1 MSCILYYSNFC
12 EHSKKILHQIAKSSL
27 SKDIHFI
34 CVDNKKKNEQGKW
47 LAIMGNNQEFVI
59 PETVNRVPALL
70 LLNQNYQVLFG
81 MDIVKHFQPQEK
93 QILKE
98 ATQNNMEP
106 LAFFTFCSGVV
117 SDRFSFIEEE
127 GVVSPLGKE
136 ESRQIHN
143 RNYVKLTDNL
153 TMDMQTN
160 NSDTSKN
167 SGTSQRISEDKTN
180 NYLKQYNEQR
190 EKDDAQFKR

>member
-12 EHSKKILHQIAKSSL
+12 EHSKKILQQIAKSSL

-34 CVDNKKKNEQGKW
+34 CVDNKKKNEQGRW
-47 LAIMGNNQEFVI
+47 VAVIPEQEFII

-70 LLNQNYQVLFG
+70 LLNKNYQVLFG
-81 MDIVKHFQPQEK
+81 VDIVKHFQPQEN

-106 LAFFTFCSGVV
+106 LPFLNFSSGVV

-127 GVVSPLGKE
+127 GVV
-136 ESRQIHN
+136 N
-143 RNYVKLTDNL
+143 
-153 TMDMQTN
+153 QTN
-160 NSDTSKN
+160 NSS
-167 SGTSQRISEDKTN
+167 SSERIPEDKTN
-180 NYLKQYNEQR
+180 NYLK
-190 EKDDAQFKR
+190 K